1 MHGYSG
7 FITDVE
13 NAFQWLIDD
22 YSPKISKTVD
32 SSFGEYAI
40 EIRLKKCI
48 ILFDLDRMDLQGKFI
63 NPTTR
68 KQYHIKSVLELL
80 RGKNIQFP
88 SGMDKVGQ
96 IRALL
101 KEYSEV
107 VQLYLQEVVNG
118 DFSWVITYDEKE
130 NRERSLVAKVWKL
143 PYESP
148 IYQKFISG
156 DSSWKDD
163 IIDLNK

>member
-13 NAFQWLIDD
+13 NSFQWLIDD

-63 NPTTR
+63 NPR
-68 KQYHIKSVLELL
+68 
-80 RGKNIQFP
+80 
-88 SGMDKVGQ
+88 
-96 IRALL
+96 
-101 KEYSEV
+101 
-107 VQLYLQEVVNG
+107 
-118 DFSWVITYDEKE
+118 
-130 NRERSLVAKVWKL
+130 
-143 PYESP
+143 
-148 IYQKFISG
+148 
-156 DSSWKDD
+156 
-163 IIDLNK
+163 